1 MGTIMNRFDRGGLRR
16 AGTAAA
22 AVALAALAL
31 AACNNGDIL
40 QVQEPD
46 IVTPASLGGPAG
58 LNARYTGAIGDFVLG
73 YAGGIGNGSYA
84 DNVTTMSALM
94 SDEGF
99 LSDTYPTRQE
109 FDQRSIDVKNSSLQ
123 DAFSILE
130 RARASLESA
139 AAALSAA
146 QGGATDSRVGELQA
160 LDGFAYVSFAE
171 LYCSGVPFSSVAAN
185 GALVY
190 GQQQTTAQ
198 MLTAAIARFD
208 SAIGHANGDANITN
222 LARVGKARAQLD
234 AGDFAGAAATA
245 APVPTSFA
253 YQLFPS
259 IKGVVPLSSIET
271 YNLENGYYSGQT
283 SERRISV
290 SDVEGGTGLPFRS
303 ANDPRV
309 PFAQDP
315 NGGFDSTSPQYDFT
329 TYATTGI
336 NLGREAPVPL
346 ATGTEA
352 RLIEAEAA
360 LHAGDAAGSLAILN
374 TLRQGAA
381 LAPLSD
387 QGAAADVLQLF
398 SERAFWLYATG
409 HRLGDLR
416 RLVRQYGMPA
426 NSVFPSG
433 AYFKGGDYGNDV
445 NYPVPFI
452 EQNNPNFKGCLDRNP

>member
-1 MGTIMNRFDRGGLRR
+1 MDRLERGSRRRGTR
-16 AGTAAA
+16 A
-22 AVALAALAL
+22 AVAVGLAALAL
-31 AACNNGDIL
+31 AACSNSDIL
-40 QVQEPD
+40 KVQEPD
-46 IVTPASLGGPAG
+46 IVTPGSLGGPAG

-130 RARASLESA
+130 RARASLEAATGALA
-139 AAALSAA
+139 AAP
-146 QGGATDSRVGELQA
+146 GGATDSRVGELQA

-171 LYCSGVPFSSVAAN
+171 LYCSGVPFSSIGAN

-190 GQQQTTAQ
+190 GEQQTTAQ

-208 SAIGHANGDANITN
+208 SAITHANGDPNLTN

-245 APVPTSFA
+245 APVPTGFV

-290 SDVEGGTGLPFRS
+290 ADVEGGTGLPFRS

-309 PFAQDP
+309 PFVEDP
-315 NGGFDSTSPQYDFT
+315 NGGFDSTSPQFDFT
-329 TYATTGI
+329 TYATTGVS
-336 NLGREAPVPL
+336 LGREAPVPL

-360 LHAGDAAGSLAILN
+360 LHAGSSAAALTILN
-374 TLRQGAA
+374 ALRQGAG
-381 LAPLSD
+381 LAPLAS
-387 QGAAADVLQLF
+387 ADVPQLF
-398 SERAFWLYATG
+398 RERAFWLYATG

-416 RLVRQYGMPA
+416 RRVRQYHLTQDQ
-426 NSVFPSG
+426 VFPTG
-433 AYFKGGDYGNDV
+433 TYFKGGNYGTDV

-452 EQNNPNFKGCLDRNP
+452 EQNNPNFKGCLDRNA